1 MRPALY
7 MVLRG
12 VVVLAFVA
20 ALLVVWPQDE
30 PRRLGCP
37 GAHSIGPNGEIGCG
51 ISPATP
57 EAAWYHPDYR

>member
-7 MVLRG
+7 TVLTG

-20 ALLVVWPQDE
+20 AVLVVLRQSE

-37 GAHSIGPNGEIGCG
+37 GPHSIGPNGEIGCG
-51 ISPATP
+51 ISPAVP
-57 EAAWYHPDYR
+57 ESLWYHPDYR